1 MKKIF
6 LIISLF
12 LSISSF
18 SQSSLFDNFF
28 IFGDIE
34 EREFCDALTVDASG
48 NTYSCGLFRETV
60 DFDPSS
66 VNFPLSSPSATSS
79 YIAKYGP
86 NNNLISAKRFQCF
99 SSRFFD
105 IKVDSDGNILLA
117 GFFQGT
123 LDFDPGAAVLNLTSV
138 NPNNG
143 DVFVLK
149 LDSNFNLIWIKT
161 MGSGGRETATALA
174 IDSQNNILVT
184 GTYQTNLDLDPS
196 TSVFNVNGTND
207 ATDTNTFICKLS
219 SNGNFVW
226 GKSIARAGIVDFV
239 KPTDIKTDTNNS
251 IVIVGNF
258 KGSADFDPGNGVVNL
273 VTTNSSDDAFIL
285 KLDGNGN
292 FNWIRKFNTTNPI
305 SLSGISSQ
313 NIVINTA
320 NEIYASFYCSTSGSI
335 DFDPGPGTFI
345 SNVQGS
351 SGFTTTVKFDTI
363 GNFITAKI
371 LESPPLAIR
380 PDGLALDVNQNI
392 VLTGKMSGTT
402 NFGTVANPVIFSS
415 INTSPNNYY
424 YSFFI
429 LRVTPQLTFLDYKKI
444 DSFGPDAIISNNQNI
459 AIDSNNKLH
468 ASFEVAGN
476 ITMGQT
482 GGTNNMYQNGL
493 FINVVYLHD
502 QLSNSLSTSEL
513 SKCKIAIY
521 PNPSS
526 TFLNIDFEENAN
538 LQIIDMLGKIIFE
551 SKLENGTNTLD
562 IGFLKNGIYVTKIQN
577 EKGIYNQKII
587 KE

>member
-123 LDFDPGAAVLNLTSV
+123 LDFDPSAAVLNFTSV
-138 NPNNG
+138 SPNNG

-161 MGSGGRETATALA
+161 MGSTGRETATALA
-174 IDSQNNILVT
+174 IDSQNNIIVT
-184 GTYQTNLDLDPS
+184 GIYQTDLDLDPS
-196 TSVFNVNGTND
+196 TSVYNVTGFND
-207 ATDTNTFICKLS
+207 QTDRNTFICKLS

-251 IVIVGNF
+251 IIVIGNF
-258 KGSADFDPGNGVVNL
+258 KGSANFDTGTGVVNL
-273 VTTNSSDDAFIL
+273 VTTSSSNDAFIL
-285 KLDGNGN
+285 KLNGNGN
-292 FNWIRKFNTTNPI
+292 FNWVRKFNTTNPI
-305 SLSGISSQ
+305 SLSNIYSQ
-313 NIVINTA
+313 NIVINTV
-320 NEIYASFYCSTSGSI
+320 NEIYATFYCSVNGGI

-345 SNVQGS
+345 ASPQGS
-351 SGFTTTVKFDTI
+351 LSFTAIVKLDNI
-363 GNFITAKI
+363 GNFMC
-371 LESPPLAIR
+371 
-380 PDGLALDVNQNI
+380 G
-392 VLTGKMSGTT
+392 
-402 NFGTVANPVIFSS
+402 FS
-415 INTSPNNYY
+415 
-424 YSFFI
+424 
-429 LRVTPQLTFLDYKKI
+429 
-444 DSFGPDAIISNNQNI
+444 
-459 AIDSNNKLH
+459 
-468 ASFEVAGN
+468 
-476 ITMGQT
+476 
-482 GGTNNMYQNGL
+482 
-493 FINVVYLHD
+493 
-502 QLSNSLSTSEL
+502 
-513 SKCKIAIY
+513 
-521 PNPSS
+521 
-526 TFLNIDFEENAN
+526 DFC
-538 LQIIDMLGKIIFE
+538 
-551 SKLENGTNTLD
+551 
-562 IGFLKNGIYVTKIQN
+562 
-577 EKGIYNQKII
+577 
-587 KE
+587 